1 MACLFRKMMYVDLG
15 MGPKV
20 GFVSGLQIKNIG
32 VWGKIL
38 MLLKHLD
45 INAVMTVPH
54 KGLALKLV
62 GLTGYRQG
70 CSVAEPLKKERHT

>member
-1 MACLFRKMMYVDLG
+1 
-15 MGPKV
+15 
-20 GFVSGLQIKNIG
+20 
-32 VWGKIL
+32 

-45 INAVMTVPH
+45 FNAVMTVPH

-62 GLTGYRQG
+62 ELTGYRQG